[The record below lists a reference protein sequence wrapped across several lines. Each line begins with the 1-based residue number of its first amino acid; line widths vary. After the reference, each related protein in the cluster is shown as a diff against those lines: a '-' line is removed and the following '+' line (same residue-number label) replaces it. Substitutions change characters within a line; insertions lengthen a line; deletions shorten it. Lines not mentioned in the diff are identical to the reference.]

1 MDTPSKRAR
10 SMTPEE
16 FIATW
21 KDNPLTERAGAQQ
34 WFSDLCDLLGVDK
47 PRDPENYCF
56 ARGAKKAAGGQG
68 WADVW
73 KRACFGW
80 ENKQPG
86 RPLEAALKQL
96 TDYALNLENPPL
108 LVVADR
114 ERIVIHTAFTGYPD
128 EPREIRIEDLIDPQQ
143 REILRWVFTDPEK
156 LKPGKSFK
164 AITEEAAARFA
175 ALAARMRG
183 RGLEGQRVAHLL
195 VQCLFCLFAEDE
207 RLLPENLFADLLK
220 NAGGDTDRAR
230 QRLSKL
236 FHAMRDPQG
245 EYGDHDIPWFNG
257 GLFETLDI
265 PPLEA
270 DDLAE
275 LHTAARDMDWRD
287 IDPTIFGTLFE
298 RGLDPKT
305 RAPLGAHYTDVET
318 IGKLIDP
325 VVTQPLLREWAT
337 AKAIIQAGA
346 GKGAKTRAYKA
357 AQQAYQGFLLRLYE
371 FRVLDAA
378 CGSGNFLYLGLKAL
392 RDIEKRVR
400 VEARDLGIHD
410 PQVLLMTGPHNI
422 LGLEINE
429 YAAELARVTVWIGDI
444 QWCRR
449 NGYQH
454 ATHPILQSLDGIE
467 HRDALLNLDGTEAE
481 WPTADVIVGNP
492 PFLGDKMMRGQLGD
506 SYVETLRNTYAG
518 RVPGGADLVTYWF
531 EKARAQIAAGQCRA
545 AGLVATNSIRGG
557 ANRKVLERIVAATLL
572 PGQTG
577 DTHGDG
583 NLRHLETGG
592 KTENGGLRAGTG
604 RSSGAGDCRR
614 AGRTGDESLSGRG
627 AGAAQDRSGH
637 PEMDDRHPAGRG
649 HFAGDEEL
657 LLTPVPLRIF
667 NAWSDEPWVNEG
679 AAVRVSLVCFG
690 SAQHECFGA
699 DGRSDALSAKP
710 GTSPVDSGAHPDGAA
725 RSPRGLGSA
734 AILNGQP
741 VAVIHADLTAGNSS
755 GLDAGCDIT
764 QAKSLNENSH
774 TGFIGT
780 QKTGAFDIPGNFG
793 RSWLKSPNPNGRPNS
808 DVVRPWANGMDIT
821 RRPSD
826 TWIVDFGCA
835 TEMSAAAFYE
845 LPFAHLAEKVKTA
858 RAGKRETIASKWW
871 LHTRPRPDMRTALTG
886 LSRYLATPRVS
897 KHRYFVWLSTK
908 VLPDSRLTVIA
919 REDDVSFGLLHSRFH
934 EAWSLATCSWHGVG
948 NDPTYNA
955 VSCFETFPFPA
966 GLTPADTV
974 GATRQGSGLLQP
986 APILPALADPSRRPV
1001 AGAIATTAFELNRL
1015 REAWLNPPDWVDW
1028 VITPEEEQAG
1038 FPPRPVSKPGHE
1050 ADLKIRTLTNL
1061 YNARPAW
1068 LAMAHE
1074 KLDQAVAVAYGWD
1087 DYTPAMPDK
1096 EILRRLLAL
1105 NQARAAKP

>member
-1 MDTPSKRAR
+1 
-10 SMTPEE
+10 MTPED

-47 PRDPENYCF
+47 PRDSENYCF
-56 ARGAKKAAGGQG
+56 ERGAQKTAGGQG

-73 KRACFGW
+73 KRAFFGW
-80 ENKQPG
+80 ENKKPG
-86 RPLEAALKQL
+86 KDLQEALKQL
-96 TDYALNLENPPL
+96 LDYSLNLENPPL
-108 LVVADR
+108 LVVSDR
-114 ERIVIHTAFTGYPD
+114 ERIIIHTTFPGYPD
-128 EPREIRIEDLIDPQQ
+128 EPREIRIDDLIDPQQ

-175 ALAARMRG
+175 ALAEKMRS
-183 RGLEGQRVAHLL
+183 RGEDSQRVAHFL
-195 VQCLFCLFAEDE
+195 VQCLFSMFAEDE
-207 RLLPENLFADLLK
+207 RLLPENLFADILK
-220 NAGGDTDRAR
+220 AADSDTTKAR
-230 QRLSKL
+230 QKLGKL
-236 FHAMRDPQG
+236 FEAMRDPQG
-245 EYGDHDIPWFNG
+245 DFGIHDIPWFNG
-257 GLFETLDI
+257 GLFQIIEI

-270 DDLAE
+270 SDLAE
-275 LHTAARDMDWRD
+275 LHAAARDMDWRD

-325 VVTQPLLREWAT
+325 VITQPLLREWQT
-337 AKAIIQAGA
+337 AKAIIQTGA
-346 GKGAKTRAYKA
+346 GKGAKTKAYKA

-410 PQVLLMTGPHNI
+410 PQVMLMTGPHNI

-454 ATHPILQSLDGIE
+454 ATDPILQSLDGIE
-467 HRDALLNLDGTEAE
+467 HRDALLNTDGSEAS
-481 WPTADVIVGNP
+481 WPKADVIVGNP

-557 ANRKVLERIVAATLL
+557 ANRKVLERIVSATLL
-572 PGQTG
+572 SGQTG

-583 NLRHLETGG
+583 NIRHPETGG

-637 PEMDDRHPAGRG
+637 PEMDDGHPAGRG
-649 HFAGDEEL
+649 HFAGDEKL

-690 SAQHECFGA
+690 RIAPSLPRGEGRGEGA
-699 DGRSDALSAKP
+699 NLALSSHP
-710 GTSPVDSGAHPDGAA
+710 PSPPTPLPSRERGAA
-725 RSPRGLGSA
+725 
-734 AILNGQP
+734 
-741 VAVIHADLTAGNSS
+741 
-755 GLDAGCDIT
+755 
-764 QAKSLNENSH
+764 
-774 TGFIGT
+774 
-780 QKTGAFDIPGNFG
+780 
-793 RSWLKSPNPNGRPNS
+793 
-808 DVVRPWANGMDIT
+808 
-821 RRPSD
+821 
-826 TWIVDFGCA
+826 
-835 TEMSAAAFYE
+835 
-845 LPFAHLAEKVKTA
+845 
-858 RAGKRETIASKWW
+858 
-871 LHTRPRPDMRTALTG
+871 
-886 LSRYLATPRVS
+886 
-897 KHRYFVWLSTK
+897 
-908 VLPDSRLTVIA
+908 
-919 REDDVSFGLLHSRFH
+919 LHSTASR
-934 EAWSLATCSWHGVG
+934 W
-948 NDPTYNA
+948 
-955 VSCFETFPFPA
+955 
-966 GLTPADTV
+966 
-974 GATRQGSGLLQP
+974 
-986 APILPALADPSRRPV
+986 PSFMR
-1001 AGAIATTAFELNRL
+1001 I
-1015 REAWLNPPDWVDW
+1015 
-1028 VITPEEEQAG
+1028 
-1038 FPPRPVSKPGHE
+1038 
-1050 ADLKIRTLTNL
+1050 
-1061 YNARPAW
+1061 
-1068 LAMAHE
+1068 
-1074 KLDQAVAVAYGWD
+1074 
-1087 DYTPAMPDK
+1087 
-1096 EILRRLLAL
+1096 
-1105 NQARAAKP
+1105 

>member
-1 MDTPSKRAR
+1 
-10 SMTPEE
+10 MTPED
-16 FIATW
+16 FIAHW

-47 PRDPENYCF
+47 PRDSENYCF
-56 ARGAKKAAGGQG
+56 ERGAKKTGGGDG

-73 KRACFGW
+73 KRAFFGW
-80 ENKQPG
+80 ENKKPG
-86 RPLEAALKQL
+86 KDLQEALKQL
-96 TDYALNLENPPL
+96 LDYSLNLENPPL
-108 LVVADR
+108 LVVSDR
-114 ERIVIHTAFTGYPD
+114 ERIIIHTTFPGYPD

-175 ALAARMRG
+175 ALAEKMRQ
-183 RGLEGQRVAHLL
+183 REDSTPLIQRSQRVAHFLL
-195 VQCLFCLFAEDE
+195 QCLFSMFAEDE
-207 RLLPENLFADLLK
+207 RLLPDNLFADILK
-220 NAGGDTDRAR
+220 AADSDTTKAR
-230 QRLSKL
+230 QKLSKL
-236 FHAMRDPQG
+236 FEAMRDPQG
-245 EYGDHDIPWFNG
+245 DFGIHDIPWFNG
-257 GLFETLDI
+257 GLFQIIDI

-270 DDLAE
+270 SDLAE
-275 LHTAARDMDWRD
+275 LHAAARDMDWRD

-325 VVTQPLLREWAT
+325 VVTQPLLREWQT

-346 GKGAKTRAYKA
+346 GKGVKTKAYKA
-357 AQQAYQGFLLRLYE
+357 AHQAYQGFLLRLYE

-400 VEARDLGIHD
+400 VEARDLGIQD
-410 PQVLLMTGPHNI
+410 PQVMLMTGPHNI

-454 ATHPILQSLDGIE
+454 ATDPILQSLDGIE
-467 HRDALLNLDGTEAE
+467 HRDALLNTDGSEAS
-481 WPTADVIVGNP
+481 WPKADVIVGNP

-506 SYVETLRNTYAG
+506 TYVETLRNTYAG

-557 ANRKVLERIVAATLL
+557 ANRKVLERIVSATLL
-572 PGQTG
+572 MGQTG

-583 NLRHLETGG
+583 NIRHPETGG

-637 PEMDDRHPAGRG
+637 PEMDDGHPAGRG

-679 AAVRVSLVCFG
+679 EAVRVSLVCFG
-690 SAQHECFGA
+690 SPFDTAEGKAQQKCLGVE
-699 DGRSDALSAKP
+699 GRSAAPSAKT
-710 GTSPVDSGAHPDGAA
+710 GVSPVDSGTGHDGFVP
-725 RSPRGLGSA
+725 SPRRVAIEQPFAIGVPGSCTA
-734 AILNGQP
+734 TLNGQP
-741 VAVIHADLTAGNSS
+741 VAVIHADLTAGTDQS
-755 GLDAGCDIT
+755 GDVSKARPLP
-764 QAKSLNENSH
+764 ENAS
-774 TGFIGT
+774 TAYLGI
-780 QKTGAFDIPGNFG
+780 QKTGPFDLPGAEA
-793 RSWLKSPNPNGRPNS
+793 RAWLGQPNINGRPNT
-808 DVVRPWANGMDIT
+808 DVVKPWYNGLDIT
-821 RRPSD
+821 RRPRD
-826 TWIVDFGCA
+826 MWIIDFGTDLPETQACC
-835 TEMSAAAFYE
+835 YE
-845 LPFAHLAEKVKTA
+845 IPFSYADRHVRPT
-858 RAGKRETIASKWW
+858 RVGKREARTNEMWW
-871 LHTRPRPDMRTALTG
+871 IFQWSRPLMRRAIMG
-886 LSRYLATPRVS
+886 LSRFIVTPEVA
-897 KHRYFVWLSTK
+897 KHRVFAYMVPPI
-908 VLPDSRLTVIA
+908 VPDKNLTVIA
-919 REDDVSFGLLHSRFH
+919 RADDTTFGILHSRFH
-934 EAWSLATCSWHGVG
+934 ELWSLRMGTSLE
-948 NDPTYNA
+948 DRPRYTPTTT
-955 VSCFETFPFPA
+955 FETFPFPA

-974 GATRQGSGLLQP
+974 GAQPPGRRTGPPPAGLAPGIAQGAGLYER
-986 APILPALADPSRRPV
+986 LPFVQVFRVLTSR
-1001 AGAIATTAFELNRL
+1001 
-1015 REAWLNPPDWVDW
+1015 
-1028 VITPEEEQAG
+1028 
-1038 FPPRPVSKPGHE
+1038 
-1050 ADLKIRTLTNL
+1050 
-1061 YNARPAW
+1061 
-1068 LAMAHE
+1068 
-1074 KLDQAVAVAYGWD
+1074 
-1087 DYTPAMPDK
+1087 
-1096 EILRRLLAL
+1096 
-1105 NQARAAKP
+1105 